1 MSLAISQMHSIC
13 IFYILLF
20 QIRKIK
26 QKLDIYFCFQNDQ
39 RNIETHS
46 LTDYKQ
52 NSPFEI

>member
-1 MSLAISQMHSIC
+1 MHSIC